1 MRNLLLKYGE
11 RPLKPGKTI
20 NSKYLIIKVLGKGSY
35 GITYLTKDLHD
46 QKYAVVKQLRA
57 YKARSGKG
65 LQSFMREADIQSNL
79 CNAAFPDFYE
89 SFQWEKKHFISMEF
103 VEADTFEDLIFIQ
116 KESFGEKE
124 SFHILLKV
132 LKAIKILHDNGIVH
146 RDLRIPNILMKN
158 QSIHIIDFGLARR
171 LSDSREVC
179 KSETKYS
186 EEKMLFREVS
196 YQSDFFALG
205 HFVLFL
211 LYSGYVPS
219 SGKNRSWEDE
229 LELSALGKEIIKRM
243 LKLLKPYDS
252 IDELM
257 EEVLKCADGREQNVI
272 F

>member
-1 MRNLLLKYGE
+1 MVNLLLKYGE
-11 RPLKPGKTI
+11 RPLKSGMTI
-20 NSKYLIIKVLGKGSY
+20 NSKYLIKKVLGMGSY
-35 GITYLTKDLHD
+35 GITYLTEDIHCRKS
-46 QKYAVVKQLRA
+46 AVVKQLRA
-57 YKARSGKG
+57 YKARSSKG
-65 LQSFMREADIQSNL
+65 LLSFMREADIQSSMRHS
-79 CNAAFPDFYE
+79 AFPDFYE
-89 SFQWEKKHFISMEF
+89 SFKWEKKHFISMEY
-103 VEADTFEDLIFIQ
+103 VEGETFEDLIFIK
-116 KESFGEKE
+116 KEAYGEKE

-132 LKAIKILHDNGIVH
+132 LRAVKILHDNGIVH

-171 LSDSREVC
+171 LNDSHEVC

-186 EEKMLFREVS
+186 GEKILFREVS

-219 SGKNRSWEDE
+219 SRKSRSWEDE
-229 LELSALGKEIIKRM
+229 LELSAFAKEIIKRM

-252 IDELM
+252 IDELIV
-257 EEVLKCADGREQNVI
+257 EVLKCADGREQNVI

>member
-1 MRNLLLKYGE
+1 MKYGE
-11 RPLKPGKTI
+11 RPLTPGKTI
-20 NSKYLIIKVLGKGSY
+20 NRQYLIKKVLGKGSY

-65 LQSFMREADIQSNL
+65 MHSFLREAKIQSSL
-79 CNAAFPDFYE
+79 CYAAFPDFYE
-89 SFQWEKKHFISMEF
+89 SFQWEKKHFISMEY
-103 VEADTFEDLIFIQ
+103 VEGKTFEDLIFIQ

-132 LKAIKILHDNGIVH
+132 LKAVKILHDNGIVH
-146 RDLRIPNILMKN
+146 RDLRIPNIIMKNN

-171 LSDSREVC
+171 LSDSKEVC

-186 EEKMLFREVS
+186 GEKMLFREVS

-229 LELSALGKEIIKRM
+229 LILSALGKEIIKRM

>member
-1 MRNLLLKYGE
+1 
-11 RPLKPGKTI
+11 
-20 NSKYLIIKVLGKGSY
+20 
-35 GITYLTKDLHD
+35 
-46 QKYAVVKQLRA
+46 
-57 YKARSGKG
+57 
-65 LQSFMREADIQSNL
+65 
-79 CNAAFPDFYE
+79 
-89 SFQWEKKHFISMEF
+89 MEY
-103 VEADTFEDLIFIQ
+103 VEAETFEDLIFIK
-116 KESFGEKE
+116 KEAYGEKE

-132 LKAIKILHDNGIVH
+132 LRAVKILHDNGIVH

-171 LSDSREVC
+171 LNDSNEVF

-186 EEKMLFREVS
+186 KEKILLREVS

-219 SGKNRSWEDE
+219 SRKSRSWEDE
-229 LELSALGKEIIKRM
+229 LELSAFAKEIIKRM

-252 IDELM
+252 IDELIV
-257 EEVLKCADGREQNVI
+257 EVLKCADGREQNVI